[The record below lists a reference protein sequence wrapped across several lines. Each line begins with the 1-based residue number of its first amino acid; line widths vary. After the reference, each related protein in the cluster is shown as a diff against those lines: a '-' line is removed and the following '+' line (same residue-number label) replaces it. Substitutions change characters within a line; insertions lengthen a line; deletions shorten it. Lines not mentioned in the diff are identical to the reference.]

1 MAEMGSWGDVEVVKS
16 DIDGWDVRREG
27 ESQAL
32 SNHPTKEQAE
42 EAARLHGGEGDAVDA
57 REDVS
62 SETPADDLNMGMA
75 INVAAVTIGV
85 IGLIVVVSLIVA
97 LTDFGA

>member
-16 DIDGWDVRREG
+16 DVDGWDVRREG

-57 REDVS
+57 REDIS
-62 SETPADDLNMGMA
+62 SETPADDLNKGMA
-75 INVAAVTIGV
+75 INVTAVILGV
-85 IGLIVVVSLIVA
+85 TLLMVVVALIAA